1 MSGTKPRR
9 RVAVTITVIALI
21 ACWSAAPAAAFTPP
35 TGAKCQT
42 VPAGYVGSGSNPDN
56 GSWVW
61 DGRLQ
66 WQMCMAKTSGGARYA
81 KVQLSSPV
89 TVDGYDRF
97 TGLVNVYFQGCYGG
111 NKVFSTITQTS
122 RGVSYYD
129 YGTAAG
135 GRYYFPAIQTPS
147 STSTAN
153 SGYRV
158 HIQTWVAAVVPRSSF
173 SQVLALSRSGFA
185 SGPGTDANFYT
196 GCFYL

>member
-1 MSGTKPRR
+1 MSGTNLWR
-9 RVAVTITVIALI
+9 RVIVATAAIAFI
-21 ACWSAAPAAAFTPP
+21 APWGAAPATAFTPP
-35 TGAKCQT
+35 AGAKCQT
-42 VPAGYVGSGSNPDN
+42 LSAGYIGSGSNPNN

-66 WQMCMAKTSGGARYA
+66 WQMCIAKTSAGARYA

-89 TVDGYDRF
+89 TVDVYNRF
-97 TGLVNVYFQGCYGG
+97 TGLVNVYFQGCYAG

-122 RGVSYYD
+122 RGVSNYD
-129 YGTAAG
+129 FGTQAG
-135 GRYYFPAIQTPS
+135 SRYYFPAIQTPS

-158 HIQTWVAAVVPRSSF
+158 HIQTWIAAVVPGSTF
-173 SQVLALSRSGFA
+173 SQVLALSKSGFA
-185 SGPGTDANFYT
+185 SGPGTDANFYS

>member
-1 MSGTKPRR
+1 MSGTNLRR
-9 RVAVTITVIALI
+9 RVAAATAAIALI
-21 ACWSAAPAAAFTPP
+21 ASWGAAQATAFTPP
-35 TGAKCQT
+35 SGAKCQT
-42 VPAGYVGSGSNPDN
+42 LSAGYIGSGSNPNN

-66 WQMCMAKTSGGARYA
+66 WQTCIAKTTSGARYA

-89 TVDGYDRF
+89 TVDVHNRF
-97 TGLVNVYFQGCYGG
+97 TGLVNVYFQGCYAG

-122 RGVSYYD
+122 RGVSNYD
-129 YGTAAG
+129 FGTASG

-158 HIQTWVAAVVPRSSF
+158 HIQTWIAAVVPASTF
-173 SQVLALSRSGFA
+173 SQVIALSRAGFA
-185 SGPGTDANFYT
+185 SGPGTDANFYS